1 MLSVSA
7 GVTVISPQALSMD
20 SLAFHDELATCD
32 SSLSHTSTSGNIK
45 NELNKFKFNI
55 KIPSTVRKMMRRG
68 NIIIHTWVV
77 VVVVVI
83 TLTLIFSPN
92 TQNNNGLEGKMETE
106 DLEHSSSRAMEG
118 L

>member
-1 MLSVSA
+1 
-7 GVTVISPQALSMD
+7 
-20 SLAFHDELATCD
+20 
-32 SSLSHTSTSGNIK
+32 
-45 NELNKFKFNI
+45 
-55 KIPSTVRKMMRRG
+55 
-68 NIIIHTWVV
+68 VV

-106 DLEHSSSRAMEG
+106 DLQHSSSRAMEG